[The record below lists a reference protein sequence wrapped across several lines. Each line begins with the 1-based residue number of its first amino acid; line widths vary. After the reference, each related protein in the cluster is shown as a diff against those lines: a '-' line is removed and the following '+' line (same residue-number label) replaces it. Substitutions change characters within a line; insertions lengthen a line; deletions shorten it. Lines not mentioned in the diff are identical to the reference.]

1 MTPIG
6 ILKSDIHN
14 YGIPMN
20 TYELIYTIDSLD
32 EKEYDEFLYL
42 LSLLRAA
49 KEYKAKTHYTDRIY
63 DLLDSAYYE

>member
-1 MTPIG
+1 
-6 ILKSDIHN
+6 
-14 YGIPMN
+14 MN